1 MMETFSNIINKINIR
16 EFQISDYD
24 DLISLYLKSELPY
37 KPEGRD
43 SYTNL
48 KKQIKND
55 SCNIFLA
62 VSDND
67 IVGSVLV
74 THDTRKG
81 WINRLA
87 VAPEYRRKG
96 IASKLIKKAEQWLD
110 NKHIKIFAC
119 LIEGWNIN
127 SMKLF
132 EERGYKKFPDIA
144 YYTKR
149 KYKEI

>member
-1 MMETFSNIINKINIR
+1 METFNNIIKKINIR

-24 DLISLYLKSELPY
+24 DLNSLYLKSELPY

-43 SYTNL
+43 SYNNL

-62 VSDND
+62 ISGND

-96 IASKLIKKAEQWLD
+96 IASKLVKKAEQWLE
-110 NKHIKIFAC
+110 NEHIKIFAC
-119 LIEGWNIN
+119 LIEGWNKN
-127 SMKLF
+127 SMKVF
-132 EERGYKKFPDIA
+132 EELGYKKFPDIA

-149 KYKEI
+149 KYKDI